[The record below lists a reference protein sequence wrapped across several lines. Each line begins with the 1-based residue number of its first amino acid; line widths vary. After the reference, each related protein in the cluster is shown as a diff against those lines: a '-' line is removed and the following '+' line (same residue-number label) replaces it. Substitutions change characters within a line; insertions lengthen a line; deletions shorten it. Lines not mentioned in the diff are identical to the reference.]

1 MTNIDHYLD
10 ITILP
15 NTEISGNQIMSIL
28 FEKLHLAL
36 VSYGQK
42 DIGVSFPDANIE
54 AQQTGS
60 QLRLH
65 GQQKSLA
72 TLMASGWATRF
83 HDYALISDILQ
94 VPEHTMFRTVFRVQE
109 KQSNPER
116 LRRRAMKRHGFD
128 EEEAKK
134 RIPDQ
139 AQKHLRLPFIEMKSY
154 SSAQRFR
161 LFFDYGQLE
170 AISHEGKFNTYG
182 FSRTTTVPWF

>member
-1 MTNIDHYLD
+1 MDYYIEF
-10 ITILP
+10 TILP
-15 NTEISGNQIMSIL
+15 NAEISGNQIMGIL

-42 DIGVSFPDANIE
+42 DIGVSFPDANIK

-109 KQSNPER
+109 KLCRSEER
-116 LRRRAMKRHGFD
+116 RV
-128 EEEAKK
+128 
-134 RIPDQ
+134 
-139 AQKHLRLPFIEMKSY
+139 
-154 SSAQRFR
+154 
-161 LFFDYGQLE
+161 
-170 AISHEGKFNTYG
+170 GKECR
-182 FSRTTTVPWF
+182 SRWSPYH